1 MQIPLYQVDAFATRV
16 FEGNPAAVCLLDG
29 GFLHDATMQ
38 AIAAENALSETAFVV
53 PDGDGFGLRWFT
65 PSAEVDLCGHATLAA
80 AHVLFTEQGVAGDGL
95 RFETRSGELR
105 VERRGARLALDLP
118 ALVAAPCGAPAD
130 LVAALGRA
138 PREVLRGVDYV
149 AVYDHEEEVRALT
162 PDLARLAALD
172 ARGAVVT
179 APGRDVDFVSRYF
192 APAIG
197 IPEDPV
203 TGSTHGTLAL
213 YWSERLGLRKL
224 RARQLSRRGG
234 ELSCRLDGDRVVLL
248 GHAVTYLRGVIELA
262 PVDQGRLRP

>member
-1 MQIPLYQVDAFATRV
+1 M
-16 FEGNPAAVCLLDG
+16 CLLDG

-80 AHVLFTEQGVAGDGL
+80 AHVLFSERGYDGRVA
-95 RFETRSGELR
+95 RFTTRSGELR
-105 VERRGARLALDLP
+105 VERHGDALALDIP
-118 ALVAAPCGAPAD
+118 AVVATPCEPPPSLVEGLGA
-130 LVAALGRA
+130 R
-138 PREVLRGVDYV
+138 PREVLVGLDYV
-149 AVYDHEEEVRALT
+149 AVFATEEEIRSLT
-162 PDLARLAALD
+162 PDAARLVTLD
-172 ARGAVVT
+172 RRGVVAT

-203 TGSTHGTLAL
+203 TGSTHGTLAP
-213 YWSERLGLRKL
+213 YWSERLGLLTL

-234 ELSCRLDGDRVVLL
+234 DMTCRLEGDRVVLL
-248 GHAVTYLRGVIELA
+248 GHAVTYLRGVIEVA
-262 PVDQGRLRP
+262 H